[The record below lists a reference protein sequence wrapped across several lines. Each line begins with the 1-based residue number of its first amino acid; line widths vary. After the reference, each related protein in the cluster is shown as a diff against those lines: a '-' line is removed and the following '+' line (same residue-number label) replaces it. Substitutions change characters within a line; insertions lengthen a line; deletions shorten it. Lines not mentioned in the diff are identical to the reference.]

1 MTTESDRRKITLGHL
16 LRPYATSLTIGVV
29 AVMIEGAASLAEPWP
44 LKIVLDT
51 VLKTKPEH
59 GWLHQIIF
67 SAVGTDKIA
76 ILRFAALAVLVIA
89 AVGAISTYTER
100 YLTTS
105 VGQYVMHDLRQ
116 TLYSHIQ
123 RLSLDYHDRKYTGD
137 LISRLTSDIDS
148 IQSFI
153 TSGLLGALIS
163 SLTLAG
169 HDHRHVSHELAVHAD
184 CAFRCAAALRRSFP
198 LHPQHQDGFA

>member
-1 MTTESDRRKITLGHL
+1 MVIESDRRKVTLASL
-16 LRPYATSLTIGVV
+16 LRPHAKILTIAVV
-29 AVMIEGAASLAEPWP
+29 AVMIEGAANLAEPWP
-44 LKIVLDT
+44 LKVVLDT
-51 VLKTKPEH
+51 VLKARPDA
-59 GWLHQIIF
+59 GWLHQAIF
-67 SAVGTDKIA
+67 STVGTDKIA
-76 ILRFAALAVLVIA
+76 ILRFAALAVLLIA
-89 AVGAISTYTER
+89 AVGAVSTYAER

-153 TSGLLGALIS
+153 ASGLLGALTS
-163 SLTLAG
+163 SLTLVG
-169 HDHRHVSHELAVHAD
+169 MIIVMSYLNWQ
-184 CAFRCAAALRRSFP
+184 FTLIALSV
-198 LHPQHQDGFA
+198 